1 VNKVGE
7 QDPLNGQTRMADNI
21 ERVVMV
27 RRGFFVREDQ
37 YGHAIM
43 HEDVISNH
51 RIIEDHVAFQVHAG
65 KSLFE
70 VPGASSM
77 TPDELIVTG

>member
-7 QDPLNGQTRMADNI
+7 QDPLNSQTRMADNI
-21 ERVVMV
+21 KRVVMD
-27 RRGFFVREDQ
+27 RRGFFVREDRHD
-37 YGHAIM
+37 HAIM

-51 RIIEDHVAFQVHAG
+51 RIIEDHVAFQAHAG

-70 VPGASSM
+70 VPGASS
-77 TPDELIVTG
+77 